1 MSERAKL
8 TIGNVVALIILICS
22 AVARFNQSVIIGN
35 VLMFIVI
42 GIFVYFVQ
50 IRTYLELDEFTE
62 EKKRL
67 VIVKDELA
75 ELKGEKIKSV
85 DIDSQ
90 EFYDEYE

>member
-1 MSERAKL
+1 
-8 TIGNVVALIILICS
+8 
-22 AVARFNQSVIIGN
+22 
-35 VLMFIVI
+35 MFIVI

-85 DIDSQ
+85 DINSQ